1 MNGGM
6 VSSLGRRVCRPLFRA
21 LMRDR
26 ATVFML
32 HRLSDPA
39 NGVHGHSI
47 EFLNQTLQAL
57 RKEGAVFVPVST
69 ILERWYAGQPGEP
82 EWVAFTV
89 DDGFADQAELA
100 RRAFLPMECPVTI
113 FLISDFLDG
122 RLWPWDDQ
130 LAYAFR
136 LTKRPSAALQLVGQT
151 LDIKLESQQDKRN
164 ALRVVR
170 EHCKTQSNE
179 RLYEIVRGIAAAL
192 DVELPSDPPPEHRP
206 MSWDEARALEKL
218 GVDFGPHS
226 VTHRILSRLDDE
238 TSRHEINQS
247 WMRVRQELAR
257 PVPIFAWPTGRHT
270 DFGPREI
277 DLATAAGLRGSM
289 ATDDD
294 YALLDRKLPQADM
307 YRLRRFAL
315 PNTVERTL
323 RYASGAERGRQLIPI

>member
-1 MNGGM
+1 
-6 VSSLGRRVCRPLFRA
+6 
-21 LMRDR
+21 MRDR

-47 EFLNQTLQAL
+47 EFLHQTLRAL
-57 RKEGAVFVPVST
+57 RNEGAVFVPVST
-69 ILERWYAGQPGEP
+69 ILERWYSGLPGEP

-89 DDGFADQAELA
+89 DDGFADQGELA
-100 RRAFLPMECPVTI
+100 RSAFLPLECPVTI

-136 LTKRPSAALQLVGQT
+136 LTQRPSATVQLEGQT
-151 LDIKLESQQDKRN
+151 LEIKLESAQDKRN

-170 EHCKTQSNE
+170 EHCKSHSNE
-179 RLYEIVRGIAAAL
+179 RLYDIVRGIALAL
-192 DVELPSDPPPEHRP
+192 EVELPRNPPAEHRP

-247 WMRVRQELAR
+247 WTRVRQELAR

-270 DFGPREI
+270 DFGAREI
-277 DLATAAGLRGSM
+277 DLATSAGLRGSM

-294 YALLDRKLPQADM
+294 YALLARTLPKSDM